1 MLALIKSADPDMALL
16 SIGTDLANLGLNV
29 GQGGNIYSHFIT
41 PWSDPTAAHTVEPEF
56 HLPACYNVQPP
67 PPGPSKAAAFSD
79 ETLFFMFYSS
89 PRDALQE
96 VAAQELWN
104 RNWRWHKDLR
114 HWLTKE
120 TGTPPS
126 QKVPGGEAGTYTFW
140 DPETWSKERKD
151 LTVLYADLEE
161 KSVPAFVQGPGLQ
174 VVGAGVGSVGVNG
187 GVGMGVGIGVGASG
201 VGMQTGGNVG
211 QAGGLGV
218 GVGLRQ
224 QGYNTMSLGMA

>member
-1 MLALIKSADPDMALL
+1 MNR
-16 SIGTDLANLGLNV
+16 SIYQNL
-29 GQGGNIYSHFIT
+29 IT
-41 PWSDPTAAHTVEPEF
+41 PWSDPSAAGSVEPEF

-67 PPGPSKAAAFSD
+67 PPGPGKAQTFSD

-96 VAAQELWN
+96 IAAQELWN
-104 RNWRWHKDLR
+104 RNWRWHKELR

-161 KSVPAFVQGPGLQ
+161 KAVAVFGGPGIQPNITGGGAIGSGPVGTLN
-174 VVGAGVGSVGVNG
+174 VVG
-187 GVGMGVGIGVGASG
+187 GVGNAANV
-201 VGMQTGGNVG
+201 NVG
-211 QAGGLGV
+211 GGGMVGTMRGAQGYGSLGV
-218 GVGLRQ
+218 VA
-224 QGYNTMSLGMA
+224 GMA